1 MTSTAEVSTRTGRY
15 VKAREAER
23 ICGIGRRTL
32 FKWAHAGQIQY
43 LRPGGRGHWLF
54 DVSSVAPQPA
64 STTRET
70 VSAIYARVS
79 TRKQQPDLH
88 TQIKTLRTKYPD
100 HQVFSDCA
108 SGLNFKRKGLQS
120 LLQLAFEG
128 RLRVVRIAH
137 RDRLCRF
144 AYDLVEFV
152 LRKHGAK
159 ICVESDDSGPPSLE
173 RELAEDVISVV
184 TVFGARLYGA
194 RSAGRKKKNKDS
206 ETTSH
211 KHSGGAGGAEAQAEA
226 VPEEGDPLGWA
237 DADLQGVDASYL
249 GATGGAEAVLCS
261 GKAGVQSRKRT
272 KKGESIPGPA

>member
-32 FKWAHAGQIQY
+32 FKYAGQIQY

-54 DVSSVAPQPA
+54 DVSSVAPQPV

-144 AYDLVEFV
+144 AFDLLEFIFRV
-152 LRKHGAK
+152 HGAQ
-159 ICVESDDSGPPSLE
+159 IIVEASDLPPSIE
-173 RELAEDVISVV
+173 RELAEDVLSVI

-194 RSAGRKKKNKDS
+194 RSAGRRRRNVQITQEEKKDK
-206 ETTSH
+206 
-211 KHSGGAGGAEAQAEA
+211 
-226 VPEEGDPLGWA
+226 
-237 DADLQGVDASYL
+237 
-249 GATGGAEAVLCS
+249 
-261 GKAGVQSRKRT
+261 
-272 KKGESIPGPA
+272 